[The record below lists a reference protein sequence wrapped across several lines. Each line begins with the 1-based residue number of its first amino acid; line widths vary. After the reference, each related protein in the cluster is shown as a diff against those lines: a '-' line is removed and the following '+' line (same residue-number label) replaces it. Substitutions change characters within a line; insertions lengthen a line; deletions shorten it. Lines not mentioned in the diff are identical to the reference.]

1 MSTCTTVPTRLA
13 GSDDLEQIGR
23 LLPLVAGPQFPER
36 YPGRTVTEFCHWKY
50 FTNPAG
56 EAAVGVAVD
65 GAKIVSLAAG
75 VPKRVK
81 LGDDTVIAYELGD
94 FITDPAYRKRGLFSA
109 VINLVCEEAARRGA
123 AFAYVRPNESSFR
136 ILTPGLNFIEARKID
151 ERRYFVPSSLVHRKT
166 GWPASLPRALGLDW
180 LARESLLPSR
190 PASVKVERATR
201 FGAENDI
208 LWQSAREQYAFTLS
222 RDTSYMNWRYVDG
235 PTPYQIWVAR
245 RDAHPVGYVVTFA
258 SPSEPIA
265 YVIDLFTL
273 PQDSDA
279 ASALLRTAVDSLL
292 ADDVQ
297 VVYTWTVQ
305 SSASS
310 AGHRLLKRAC
320 AAPVRPH
327 LHLAIRFLSDRLDAS
342 RLPADGWQLTAGDFD
357 GI

>member
-1 MSTCTTVPTRLA
+1 MVPTRLA

-75 VPKRVK
+75 VPKRVT
-81 LGDDTVIAYELGD
+81 LGNDTVVGYELGD

-151 ERRYFVPSSLVHRKT
+151 ERRYLVPSGLVHRKT
-166 GWPASLPRALGLDW
+166 GLPAALPRALGLDW
-180 LARESLLPSR
+180 LATKFLLPSR
-190 PASVKVERATR
+190 PASVKVERTTR

-235 PTPYQIWVAR
+235 PTPYQIWIAH
-245 RDAHPVGYVVTFA
+245 RDAHPVGYVVAFA
-258 SPSEPIA
+258 SSSEPIA

-292 ADDVQ
+292 ADGVQ

-327 LHLAIRFLSDRLDAS
+327 LHLAMRFLGDRLDAS